1 MKLRLKSRL
10 GRLCLM
16 ATASVLPSAVDGL
29 HAQELPHLTELHP
42 SAPESLAPQDAL
54 ATEAAGSE
62 NAVVPVTTFDEALDR
77 AYLSNPNLLAER
89 ARLEGINF
97 RLPQARARSGP
108 ELRFEASYGYR
119 RENYE
124 QATGE
129 YLPQSA
135 WSPAA
140 SAVLSQPLFTFGRNA
155 AGERSA
161 AAQID
166 YQRAV
171 FRATEQQLF
180 LQAITA
186 YVTVRRER
194 EAVRIAQE
202 NLSLLERELL
212 DNSMRLK
219 VRDTTRTDVQQ
230 VATRLEIGR
239 AQLLQAQNALSSAEA
254 QFIRVIGAP
263 AGDLAVPAELPVP
276 AQSLEDAYTLAQ
288 QASPVLIAAHAR
300 ERNSRAQIEGVRA
313 ERRPRVDLRG
323 RAGVD
328 SNLFGSDPRRQTS
341 LRGEVVVSGPV
352 FQSGALTARI
362 SEAEAANDADWRLID
377 DVLRETRAEVAQS
390 WNEWLTASAS
400 LKNLGRA
407 VYLAEQAYNGSVQQK
422 RVGMRTTLDVLDL
435 ARDLLSA
442 RVSFN
447 QAGAAAQVAKARLL
461 SVVGVL
467 DRVHLTPDLPR
478 YDVEQHY
485 KKVSDYSDVPLITP
499 ALQAVDSVM
508 LVGSQDRKSRDPSSE
523 VVLPPVSVSP
533 TSEPNGNTLEMDF
546 DAYLQR
552 ETSSSQYDPN

>member
-1 MKLRLKSRL
+1 MKLKLKSPL
-10 GRLCLM
+10 GWVCVV
-16 ATASVLPSAVDGL
+16 ATSVVPSAGAL
-29 HAQELPHLTELHP
+29 GAQELPPLLTQAT
-42 SAPESLAPQDAL
+42 SAPGSLAAAAAPQ
-54 ATEAAGSE
+54 SE
-62 NAVVPVTTFDEALDR
+62 GRELDYPLTPVTSLAEALDR

-89 ARLEGINF
+89 ARLEAINF

-108 ELRFEASYGYR
+108 DIGIEARYGYR
-119 RENYE
+119 RENYQ
-124 QATGE
+124 QATGD

-171 FRATEQQLF
+171 LRVTEQQVM

-194 EAVRIAQE
+194 EAVRIAKE
-202 NLSLLERELL
+202 NLTLLERELL

-239 AQLLQAQNALSSAEA
+239 AQLLQAQGALSSAEA
-254 QFIRVIGAP
+254 DFLKVVGAP
-263 AGDLAVPAELPVP
+263 AGELVAPEDLGLP
-276 AQSLEDAYTLAQ
+276 AQSLEDALTLAGQ
-288 QASPVLIAAHAR
+288 VNPVLIAAHAR
-300 ERNSRAQIEGVRA
+300 ERSSRAQFEGAKA

-323 RAGVD
+323 RAGVET
-328 SNLFGSDPRRQTS
+328 NLFGSDPLRQTS
-341 LRGEVVVSGPV
+341 LRGEVVLSGPL
-352 FQSGALTARI
+352 FQSGALGARI
-362 SEAEAANDADWRLID
+362 SEAAAANDADWRLID
-377 DVLRETRAEVAQS
+377 DVLRDTRAQVTEA

-400 LKNLGRA
+400 VQNLSRA
-407 VYLAEQAYNGSVQQK
+407 VYLAEQAYNGAVQQK

-442 RVSFN
+442 RVSLN
-447 QAGAAAQVAKARLL
+447 QAGSAAVVAKARLL

-467 DRVHLTPDLPR
+467 DRGRLMPDLPG
-478 YDVEQHY
+478 YDVEELY
-485 KKVSDYSDVPLITP
+485 KKTRNYSDIPMITP
-499 ALQAVDSVM
+499 ALQKLDGLM
-508 LVGSQDRKSRDPSSE
+508 LPSIKDRPSRDLSAE
-523 VVLPPVSVSP
+523 LVVAPVILDPP
-533 TSEPNGNTLEMDF
+533 SEPNPNDLELDF
-546 DAYLQR
+546 DAYLLR
-552 ETSSSQYDPN
+552 ETSKISD